1 MTEDGRR
8 NLSIGTLILC
18 GLLTPALSGMWISQA
33 STRLVEAET
42 SLEDTP
48 QVAIAAA
55 ADEGYCNA
63 HLKKVLKRV
72 LTSCG
77 LIGGEGRGCQPVEAK
92 AVASLA
98 GGDFN
103 DLFVPLAERA
113 GIVQFGEDD
122 DALDGTD
129 KQLLD
134 SIFTDQRGASYFFVV
149 SRASPDGDAAYNQQL
164 SQRRADSVLDH
175 LQTTFNDPDLEKE
188 VGLLWLGEEF
198 AQLDQ
203 EFCDWNRSGTTDS
216 CSNTDL
222 NRSAFV
228 AWIDCTL

>member
-8 NLSIGTLILC
+8 HLTIGILVAC
-18 GLLTPALSGMWISQA
+18 GLITPALSGLWMSQA
-33 STRLVEAET
+33 AARLTEAEAT
-42 SLEDTP
+42 VDDSP

-77 LIGGEGRGCQPVEAK
+77 LMGGEGRGCQPVEAK

-103 DLFVPLAERA
+103 DLFVPLADRA
-113 GIVQFGEDD
+113 GIIQFGEDD
-122 DALDGTD
+122 DALDLTD
-129 KQLLD
+129 TKLLD
-134 SIFTDQRGASYFFVV
+134 QIFTDQRGASYFFVV
-149 SRASPDGDAAYNQQL
+149 SRASPDGDATYNQQL

-175 LQTTFNDPDLEKE
+175 LQTTFQDPDLEKE
-188 VGLLWLGEEF
+188 VGMLWLGEEF

-203 EFCDWNRSGTTDS
+203 EFCDWSRSGPDT
-216 CSNTDL
+216 CSPTDL